1 MQKSKQVDLTQGSI
15 YSHLRRIAIPASVG
29 FLFNTLFNVVD
40 TIYVGQVSTD
50 ALAGLTLSFP
60 VYFILISLALGLGQ
74 GTTALASINLGQ
86 KRLDKYHQKIKAAFF
101 WALIL
106 SILMAVSS
114 PWLIP
119 FLFQMMGASGE
130 SFELGVRYS
139 VIIYAGS
146 FFFFTNLLVSGILN
160 AEGNTK
166 PFRNFI
172 IIGFFLN
179 LILDPLFIF
188 GWFGLPELSTAG
200 VALATVVVQA
210 LGSIYLLSRL
220 KTSAYFTFSELFQT
234 KLTLSNIKEVINQA
248 LPVALTNATIA
259 IGIFVINYFALIYGG
274 DVAVA
279 AYGSAL
285 RIEQILFLP
294 TIGFNIA
301 ALSIMGQNFGAQQAD
316 RMKETAY
323 KAALIGLIIL
333 TVAIVLIWLFARPLM
348 SLFSQDQILISTGV
362 SYLRIATVGLWS
374 YILLNI
380 SVSMLQAIKRPL
392 ISFVIGL
399 YRQLFPIVVFS
410 YLAGFLGYGVS
421 GIWWG
426 IVLVNWTAA
435 LIAIPV
441 TFILFKKA
449 TQGFEK
455 PPVLG

>member
-1 MQKSKQVDLTQGSI
+1 MLKNQSIDLTEGSI
-15 YSHLRRIAIPASVG
+15 YSHLKRIAIPASIG

-74 GTTALASINLGQ
+74 GTTALVSIHLGE
-86 KRLDKYHQKIKAAFF
+86 KRLDRYHEKIKASFF
-101 WALIL
+101 WALFFSIFMAFL
-106 SILMAVSS
+106 SPA
-114 PWLIP
+114 LIP
-119 FLFQMMGASGE
+119 FLFRLMGASGQ
-130 SFELGVRYS
+130 SLELGVNYS
-139 VIIYAGS
+139 IIIYAGS

-172 IIGFFLN
+172 IVGFFLN

-200 VALATVVVQA
+200 VALATVIVQG
-210 LGSIYLLSRL
+210 LGSIYLIYMLRS
-220 KTSAYFTFSELFQT
+220 SAYFSFKTLFQT
-234 KLTLSNIKEVINQA
+234 KLSVKDIFRVINQA

-259 IGIFVINYFALIYGG
+259 IGIFVINYFALLYGG

-301 ALSIMGQNFGAQQAD
+301 ALSIMGQNFGAKKAG
-316 RMKETAY
+316 RMKETAL
-323 KAALIGLIIL
+323 KASYIGLVIL
-333 TVAIVLIWLFARPLM
+333 TVAIVLILIFARPLM
-348 SLFSQDQILISTGV
+348 SLFSSDLELIQTGV
-362 SYLRIATVGLWS
+362 TYLRIATTGLWS
-374 YILLNI
+374 YVILNI
-380 SVSMLQAIKRPL
+380 SVSLLQAIKKPL
-392 ISFVIGL
+392 ISFLIGL
-399 YRQLFPIVVFS
+399 YRQLFPIVVFA
-410 YLAGFLGYGVS
+410 YLGGVLGFGVS

-426 IVLVNWTAA
+426 IVLVNWSAVM
-435 LIAIPV
+435 IAIP
-441 TFILFKKA
+441 TTIILFKKA
-449 TQGFEK
+449 TQSFEK
-455 PPVLG
+455 EAS